1 MGKRLGIGRI
11 IRLAAHASDVPV
23 FLLALVDKGAR
34 GSLSK
39 AERDELSKVL
49 PQIAAAY
56 RAGAARQ
63 VAGLRNER
71 REN

>member
-1 MGKRLGIGRI
+1 M
-11 IRLAAHASDVPV
+11 PV